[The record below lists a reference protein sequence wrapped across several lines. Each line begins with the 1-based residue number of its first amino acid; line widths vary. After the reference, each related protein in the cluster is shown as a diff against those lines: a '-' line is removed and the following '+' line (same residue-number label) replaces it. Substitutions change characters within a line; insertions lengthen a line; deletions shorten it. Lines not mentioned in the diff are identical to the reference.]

1 MATGAKRR
9 RRTPTCIAA
18 APAVHVVAYLCVG
31 GRKREATIQ
40 PEGSLTLSSSYG
52 VSHPSTH
59 AHTRTHTHTHTHT
72 NAQGRRS
79 LGPECIAKH
88 RTIEGDQRNSLRKRG
103 NYSIV
108 MGRRDDRDDPAPA
121 PAPAPA
127 PVPPLAAFSLS
138 CAASTL
144 ANMPLPK
151 YEATVEKPSLLRS
164 SYMSSKGSHW

>member
-1 MATGAKRR
+1 MLW
-9 RRTPTCIAA
+9 RTCA
-18 APAVHVVAYLCVG
+18 L
-31 GRKREATIQ
+31 E
-40 PEGSLTLSSSYG
+40 G
-52 VSHPSTH
+52 VSAKQQYNLKVASHCPVLMACRIHPHTH
-59 AHTRTHTHTHTHT
+59 TPAHTHTHTHTHT